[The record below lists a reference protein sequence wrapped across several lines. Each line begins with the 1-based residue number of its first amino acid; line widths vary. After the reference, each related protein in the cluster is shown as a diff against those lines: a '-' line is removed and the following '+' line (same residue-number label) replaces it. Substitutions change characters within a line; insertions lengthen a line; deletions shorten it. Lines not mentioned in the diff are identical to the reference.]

1 MWQDDTER
9 PSSTGNVNDV
19 CAGQAAHANNDQH
32 PPSPMPMFPLVLLIV
47 GCLGW
52 REFFPPEIHTPGGCP
67 PSGWEDWIM
76 AASDIILH
84 EDDLGRRASQILEVA
99 QNFADQ
105 MRRDADRIRA
115 DAQTMLELARSE
127 VALQASRRDSIA
139 NELGNLSGVIE
150 ALAVPILSVD
160 DPDPDPQPADNDSDT
175 RGDQR

>member
-1 MWQDDTER
+1 
-9 PSSTGNVNDV
+9 
-19 CAGQAAHANNDQH
+19 
-32 PPSPMPMFPLVLLIV
+32 
-47 GCLGW
+47 
-52 REFFPPEIHTPGGCP
+52 
-67 PSGWEDWIM
+67 M

-127 VALQASRRDSIA
+127 VALQASQRDSIA

-175 RGDQR
+175 RGDQS